1 MKMADAGQSLRLAM
15 RRWSSGITIVTA
27 QHDGRRHGMTV
38 SSFTSV
44 SLQPP
49 IVLVCIDRATRTHD
63 LIHNSGRFAACILH
77 QDQQSLSDRFAGRMP
92 DLTDRFDGIEVE
104 TTPAGL
110 SVPAGYLASM
120 DCRLVATHL
129 LGRSTVFMAEVDG
142 VNLGPE
148 GPPLLYYNQDYRFL
162 EE

>member
-1 MKMADAGQSLRLAM
+1 M

-49 IVLVCIDRATRTHD
+49 TVLVCIDRSTRTHD
-63 LIHNSGRFAACILH
+63 LIHDSGQFAVCILH
-77 QDQQSLSDRFAGRMP
+77 RDQQALSDRFAGRMP
-92 DLTDRFDGIEVE
+92 GVTDRFDGIEVE

-110 SVPAGYLASM
+110 FVPAGYLASM

-129 LGRSTVFMAEVDG
+129 SGKSTVFMAEVDW
-142 VNLGPE
+142 VKLGPE
-148 GPPLLYYNQDYRFL
+148 GPPLLYYNQNYHFL
-162 EE
+162 DL